1 MKKNQWGRIVNIIS
15 RAAFKPRVGVGAYT
29 AAKGGILAMSRVL
42 AAEVAPYGINVNCVA
57 PGTAETK
64 MVKTNFNTPEL
75 RAQEA
80 TFTGV
85 LTRPIR
91 LAHPEEIAAAIMFL
105 CSEASA
111 HITGSTIHVNGGTFM
126 P

>member
-1 MKKNQWGRIVNIIS
+1 M
-15 RAAFKPRVGVGAYT
+15 
-29 AAKGGILAMSRVL
+29 
-42 AAEVAPYGINVNCVA
+42 A
-57 PGTAETK
+57 PGTAETQ
-64 MVKTNFNTPEL
+64 MVMNNFNTPEL

-85 LTRPIR
+85 ITRPIR

-105 CSEASA
+105 CSQASA